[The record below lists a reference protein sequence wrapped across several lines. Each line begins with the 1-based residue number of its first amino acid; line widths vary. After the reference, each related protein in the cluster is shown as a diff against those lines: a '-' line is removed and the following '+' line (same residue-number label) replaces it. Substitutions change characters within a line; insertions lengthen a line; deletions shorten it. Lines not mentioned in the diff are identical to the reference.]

1 MMETRQTEINIQE
14 MVNRIV
20 RGLDSEM
27 FKTTKFEMNKFS
39 ALFFCEYKVEI
50 LLAFRTLLASVPLEI
65 VDTVSMSFVLMVA
78 RKRHCLVS

>member
-1 MMETRQTEINIQE
+1 MEVRQIETRRAKTA
-14 MVNRIV
+14 NRLLTGI
-20 RGLDSEM
+20 DSEK
-27 FKTTKFEMNKFS
+27 FKVTKFEMNKFS